1 MHPNSMDEYIVG
13 IWVYLVHPVRTGLT
27 FLGVDYAPI
36 FFLREFKNLNNAS
49 YFGSLTQGLFL
60 CT

>member
-1 MHPNSMDEYIVG
+1 MDEYIVG

-27 FLGVDYAPI
+27 FLGVKTTPI